1 MALEQN
7 EIKKVIS
14 VDLGN
19 TTTSLRD
26 YKKHI
31 DELKGSLLQLDSASE
46 EYQKIAQE
54 VKTEQDKL
62 NEVMKVGKTQ
72 TDAAEGSYN
81 QLTQTMAELKKQW
94 KATADE
100 AERADLGKQI
110 LDINNQL
117 KDLDASTGNYQRNVG
132 DYANAFEKAFDKCL
146 DGITSIDGPLGE
158 LGGTVKNMIPVI
170 KSVNATA
177 ISGLNGV
184 KKAIAA
190 TGIGVLVIAVATL
203 IQHWED
209 FTKIIGVSTTSIN
222 EFKQKSLDT
231 LESIIIGAVGVG
243 NAIGNFLLA
252 PIRTTIE
259 AFKGLGNV
267 VKSIFSGDFS
277 QAVEDAKTAL
287 ASIGD
292 VWSKA
297 IDFSGSY
304 ETGKTIGQ
312 TLIDRARSVVTSPEA
327 EAVIEEAGINTGK
340 TATKS
345 VAKGVKEETPNTE
358 KAISDL
364 WSTMFKTAL
373 ANGLK
378 ELSEEAK
385 RRKDWLSEAMQEA
398 VDEASQEK
406 FELQYSDDYDTMT
419 IQERA
424 DAEYEIERGLIE
436 KKIELQQTYLDNF
449 IGTQEEKEVELKKL
463 YKLQQDL
470 DNADLKHT
478 KETEDRKAAIKKQ
491 EQQNLLSSS
500 INLFGALAD
509 LAEEGSEE
517 QKAFSIM
524 QTVLNTLQ
532 SIMGIWAG
540 YSEMGPFGVAAAAV
554 QTAAVTALGAATI
567 AKMKSTTKD
576 NASSGSASVA
586 APQVSTPSMATVS
599 PLLDEQADIN
609 RLDTSGMQ
617 GDSANNPMNMR
628 VYVVDQDIRDANY
641 RAQVVEDNAT
651 F

>member
-19 TTTSLRD
+19 TTTSLKD

-62 NEVMKVGKTQ
+62 NEVMKVGKTT
-72 TDAAEGSYN
+72 TDAADGSYN

-117 KDLDASTGNYQRNVG
+117 KELDASTGNYQRNVG
-132 DYANAFEKAFDKCL
+132 DYANAFEQAFDKCL
-146 DGITSIDGPLGE
+146 DGIKSIDGPLGE
-158 LGGTVKNMIPVI
+158 VGGTVKNMIPVI

-177 ISGLNGV
+177 VSGLSGV
-184 KKAIAA
+184 KKAIAS
-190 TGIGVLVIAVATL
+190 TGIGLLIVAVATL
-203 IQHWED
+203 ISHWED
-209 FTKIIGVSTTSIN
+209 FTKIIGVSQDDIQ
-222 EFKQKSLDT
+222 EFKDKAINAFKNVVS
-231 LESIIIGAVGVG
+231 GAVGVG

-259 AFKGLGNV
+259 AFKGLGNIV
-267 VKSIFSGDFS
+267 RDVFTGDFS
-277 QAVEDAKTAL
+277 KIKEDAMAAFDAIKG
-287 ASIGD
+287 IGQ
-292 VWSKA
+292 KA
-297 IDFSGSY
+297 IDFKGNY
-304 ETGKTIGQ
+304 QAGK
-312 TLIDRARSVVTSPEA
+312 EA
-327 EAVIEEAGINTGK
+327 ADNMIAVIEDRLTSKDNTDKAEEAGTVVG
-340 TATKS
+340 
-345 VAKGVKEETPNTE
+345 
-358 KAISDL
+358 KAIGKGMAEGIAD
-364 WSTMFKTAL
+364 
-373 ANGLK
+373 
-378 ELSEEAK
+378 EE
-385 RRKDWLSEAMQEA
+385 
-398 VDEASQEK
+398 
-406 FELQYSDDYDTMT
+406 T
-419 IQERA
+419 IQEIDSKTQAILDRLHKRNT
-424 DAEYEIERGLIE
+424 DEIELLRE
-436 KKIELQQTYLDNF
+436 KYE
-449 IGTQEEKEVELKKL
+449 EEKALLEQYGIDTTQLTEEFEANVEAIIDKRLEAERQAIIAQEKLEEELTAKKKAESEKQLALKK
-463 YKLQQDL
+463 K
-470 DNADLKHT
+470 
-478 KETEDRKAAIKKQ
+478 
-491 EQQNLLSSS
+491 EQQSLLTNS
-500 INLFGALAD
+500 INLFGALAE
-509 LAEEGSEE
+509 LSEEGSEE
-517 QKAFSIM
+517 AKAFSIM
-524 QTVLNTLQ
+524 QTILNTLQ

-540 YSEMGPFGVAAAAV
+540 YSEMGPFGVAAAAI

-586 APQVSTPSMATVS
+586 APQVSTPSMTTVS

-617 GDSANNPMNMR
+617 GESANNPMNMR

-641 RAQVVEDNAT
+641 RAEVIENNTT

>member
-7 EIKKVIS
+7 EIKKVIT

-19 TTTSLRD
+19 TSTSLKE

-31 DELKGSLLQLDSASE
+31 DDLKGSLLQLDSASE

-62 NEVMKVGKTQ
+62 NEVMKVGKTT
-72 TDAAEGSYN
+72 TDAADGSYN
-81 QLTQTMAELKKQW
+81 QLAQTMAELKKQW

-117 KDLDASTGNYQRNVG
+117 KELDASTGNYQRNVG
-132 DYANAFEKAFDKCL
+132 DYANAFEQAFDKCL
-146 DGITSIDGPLGE
+146 DGIKSIDGPLGE
-158 LGGTVKNMIPVI
+158 VGGTVKNMIPVI
-170 KSVNATA
+170 KSVNSTA
-177 ISGLNGV
+177 VSGLSGV
-184 KKAIAA
+184 KKAIAS
-190 TGIGVLVIAVATL
+190 TGIGLLIVAVATL
-203 IQHWED
+203 ISHWED
-209 FTKIIGVSTTSIN
+209 FTKVIGISQDDIQ
-222 EFKQKSLDT
+222 EFKDKAINTFKNIVS
-231 LESIIIGAVGVG
+231 GAVGVG

-259 AFKGLGNV
+259 AFKGLGNIV
-267 VKSIFSGDFS
+267 RDVFTGDFS
-277 QAVEDAKTAL
+277 KIKEDATAAL
-287 ASIGD
+287 DAIKGIGQ
-292 VWSKA
+292 KA
-297 IDFSGSY
+297 IDFKGNY
-304 ETGKTIGQ
+304 QQGVAAADNMI
-312 TLIDRARSVVTSPEA
+312 
-327 EAVIEEAGINTGK
+327 AVIEDRLTSKENTDKAEEAGAVVGK
-340 TATKS
+340 AIGKGMAEG
-345 VAKGVKEETPNTE
+345 VADEETTNEIDSKTQTILDRLHKRNTDEIELLREKYEEE
-358 KAISDL
+358 KALLEQYGLDTTQL
-364 WSTMFKTAL
+364 TEEYE
-373 ANGLK
+373 ANV
-378 ELSEEAK
+378 EAIIDK
-385 RRKDWLSEAMQEA
+385 RLDAEQKAIVE
-398 VDEASQEK
+398 QEK
-406 FELQYSDDYDTMT
+406 LEEELTAKKKAESDK
-419 IQERA
+419 QLA
-424 DAEYEIERGLIE
+424 
-436 KKIELQQTYLDNF
+436 
-449 IGTQEEKEVELKKL
+449 LKK
-463 YKLQQDL
+463 K
-470 DNADLKHT
+470 
-478 KETEDRKAAIKKQ
+478 
-491 EQQNLLSSS
+491 EQQALLSSS
-500 INLFGALAD
+500 IALFGALSE

-554 QTAAVTALGAATI
+554 QTAAVVATGAATI

-576 NASSGSASVA
+576 SASSGSASVA
-586 APQVSTPSMATVS
+586 APQVSTPSMTTVS

-641 RAQVVEDNAT
+641 RAEVIENNTT

>member
-1 MALEQN
+1 MALEQT
-7 EIKKVIS
+7 EIKKVIT

-19 TTTSLRD
+19 TSTSLKD

-54 VKTEQDKL
+54 VKNEQDKL
-62 NEVMKVGKTQ
+62 NEVMKVGKTT
-72 TDAAEGSYN
+72 TDAADGSYN
-81 QLTQTMAELKKQW
+81 QLAQTMAELKKQW

-117 KDLDASTGNYQRNVG
+117 KELDASTGNYQRNVG
-132 DYANAFEKAFDKCL
+132 DYANAFEQAFDKCL
-146 DGITSIDGPLGE
+146 DGITNIDGPLGE

-177 ISGLNGV
+177 VSGLSGV
-184 KKAIAA
+184 KKAIAS
-190 TGIGVLVIAVATL
+190 TGIGLLVVAVATL
-203 IQHWED
+203 ISHWED
-209 FTKIIGVSTTSIN
+209 FTKIIGVSQASMA
-222 EFKQKSLDT
+222 EFKEKSLNT
-231 LESIIIGAVGVG
+231 LQSIVIGAFGVG

-277 QAVEDAKTAL
+277 QAAEDAKNAL
-287 ASIGD
+287 SN
-292 VWSKA
+292 
-297 IDFSGSY
+297 
-304 ETGKTIGQ
+304 IGQ
-312 TLIDRARSVVTSPEA
+312 VWNKAFDWSANMGIGKEIGYQFTERIRQAMTSPETEEVV
-327 EAVIEEAGINTGK
+327 EAAGINTGK
-340 TATKS
+340 TY
-345 VAKGVKEETPNTE
+345 AKG
-358 KAISDL
+358 IS
-364 WSTMFKTAL
+364 K
-373 ANGLK
+373 G
-378 ELSEEAK
+378 
-385 RRKDWLSEAMQEA
+385 
-398 VDEASQEK
+398 VDEEIT
-406 FELQYSDDYDTMT
+406 DT
-419 IQERA
+419 
-424 DAEYEIERGLIE
+424 E
-436 KKIELQQTYLDNF
+436 KKIDSSTQSILDRLHKRNTDELELLREKYE
-449 IGTQEEKEVELKKL
+449 EEKAMLEQYGLDTTQLTEEFEANAEAIIDKRLEAERKAIIEQEKLEEELTAKKKAESEKQMALKK
-463 YKLQQDL
+463 
-470 DNADLKHT
+470 
-478 KETEDRKAAIKKQ
+478 KEQ
-491 EQQNLLSSS
+491 ESLLTNS

-517 QKAFSIM
+517 QKALSIM

-554 QTAAVTALGAATI
+554 QTAAVVATGAATI
-567 AKMKSTTKD
+567 AKMKATTKESA
-576 NASSGSASVA
+576 NSASVA
-586 APQVSTPSMATVS
+586 APQVSTPSMTTVS
-599 PLLDEQADIN
+599 PLLNEQADIN

-628 VYVVDQDIRDANY
+628 VYVVDQDIRDANNK
-641 RAQVVEDNAT
+641 AQVVEDNAT

>member
-1 MALEQN
+1 MALEQT
-7 EIKKVIS
+7 EIKKVIT

-19 TTTSLRD
+19 TSTSLKD

-100 AERADLGKQI
+100 AERTDLGKQI

-117 KDLDASTGNYQRNVG
+117 KELDASTGNYQRNVG

-158 LGGTVKNMIPVI
+158 IGGTVKNMIPVI

-312 TLIDRARSVVTSPEA
+312 TLIDRARSVMTSPEA
-327 EAVIEEAGINTGK
+327 EETAKEAGKDLGK
-340 TATKS
+340 S
-345 VAKGVKEETPNTE
+345 YAKGIAEGVEEGTSETETTIDSKTQAILDRLHKRNTDEIELLREKYEEE
-358 KAISDL
+358 KALLEQYGLDTTQL
-364 WSTMFKTAL
+364 QEEFE
-373 ANGLK
+373 ANA
-378 ELSEEAK
+378 EAIIDK
-385 RRKDWLSEAMQEA
+385 RLEAERQAIIE
-398 VDEASQEK
+398 QEK
-406 FELQYSDDYDTMT
+406 LEEELTAKKKAESDKQM
-419 IQERA
+419 A
-424 DAEYEIERGLIE
+424 
-436 KKIELQQTYLDNF
+436 
-449 IGTQEEKEVELKKL
+449 LKK
-463 YKLQQDL
+463 
-470 DNADLKHT
+470 
-478 KETEDRKAAIKKQ
+478 KEQAS
-491 EQQNLLSSS
+491 LLTNS
-500 INLFGALAD
+500 INLFGALAE
-509 LAEEGSEE
+509 LSEEGSEE
-517 QKAFSIM
+517 AKAFSIM
-524 QTVLNTLQ
+524 QTILNTLQ

-540 YSEMGPFGVAAAAV
+540 YSEMGPFGVAAAAI

-567 AKMKSTTKD
+567 AKMKSTTKESA
-576 NASSGSASVA
+576 NSASVA
-586 APQVSTPSMATVS
+586 APQVATPSMATVS

-641 RAQVVEDNAT
+641 KAQVVEDNTT

>member
-31 DELKGSLLQLDSASE
+31 DDLKGSLLQLDSASE

-72 TDAAEGSYN
+72 TDSAEGSYN

-146 DGITSIDGPLGE
+146 DGIQSIDGPLGE
-158 LGGTVKNMIPVI
+158 VGGTVKNMIPVI

-177 ISGLNGV
+177 VSGLSGV
-184 KKAIAA
+184 KKAIAS
-190 TGIGVLVIAVATL
+190 TGIGLLIVAVATL
-203 IQHWED
+203 ISHWED
-209 FTKIIGVSTTSIN
+209 FNKIIGVSQDDIQ
-222 EFKQKSLDT
+222 EFKDKAINTFKNIVS
-231 LESIIIGAVGVG
+231 GAVGVG

-259 AFKGLGNV
+259 AFKGLGNIV
-267 VKSIFSGDFS
+267 RDVFTGDFS
-277 QAVEDAKTAL
+277 KIKEDATAAL
-287 ASIGD
+287 DAIKGIGQ
-292 VWSKA
+292 KA
-297 IDFSGSY
+297 IDFKGNY
-304 ETGKTIGQ
+304 QQG
-312 TLIDRARSVVTSPEA
+312 VEA
-327 EAVIEEAGINTGK
+327 ADNMIAVIEDRLTSKDNTDKAEEVGTVVGK
-340 TATKS
+340 AIGKGMAEG
-345 VAKGVKEETPNTE
+345 VADEETTNEIDSKTQAILDRLHQRNTDEIELLREKYEEE
-358 KAISDL
+358 KALLEQYGLDTTQL
-364 WSTMFKTAL
+364 TEEYE
-373 ANGLK
+373 ANV
-378 ELSEEAK
+378 EAIIDK
-385 RRKDWLSEAMQEA
+385 RLEAERQAIIE
-398 VDEASQEK
+398 QEK
-406 FELQYSDDYDTMT
+406 LEEELT
-419 IQERA
+419 A
-424 DAEYEIERGLIE
+424 KKKAESE
-436 KKIELQQTYLDNF
+436 KQLA
-449 IGTQEEKEVELKKL
+449 LKK
-463 YKLQQDL
+463 K
-470 DNADLKHT
+470 
-478 KETEDRKAAIKKQ
+478 
-491 EQQNLLSSS
+491 EQQSLLTNS
-500 INLFGALAD
+500 INLFGALAE
-509 LAEEGSEE
+509 LSEEGSEE
-517 QKAFSIM
+517 AKAFSIM
-524 QTVLNTLQ
+524 QTILNTLQ

-540 YSEMGPFGVAAAAV
+540 YSEMGPFGVAAAAI
-554 QTAAVTALGAATI
+554 QTAAVTALGVATI

-576 NASSGSASVA
+576 SASSGSASVA

-628 VYVVDQDIRDANY
+628 VYVVDQDIRDANN
-641 RAQVVEDNAT
+641 RAQVVEDNTT

>member
-7 EIKKVIS
+7 EIKKVIT

-19 TTTSLRD
+19 TSTSLKD

-54 VKTEQDKL
+54 VKNEQDKL
-62 NEVMKVGKTQ
+62 NEVMKVGKTT
-72 TDAAEGSYN
+72 TDAADGSYN

-117 KDLDASTGNYQRNVG
+117 KELDASTGNYQRNVG
-132 DYANAFEKAFDKCL
+132 DYANAFEQAFDKCL

-177 ISGLNGV
+177 VSGLSGV
-184 KKAIAA
+184 KKAIAS
-190 TGIGVLVIAVATL
+190 TGIGLLVVAVATL
-203 IQHWED
+203 ISHWED
-209 FTKIIGVSTTSIN
+209 LTAAIGISQEDMQ
-222 EFKQKSLDT
+222 EFKEKAINAFKNIVS
-231 LESIIIGAVGVG
+231 GAVGVG

-252 PIRTTIE
+252 PIRATIE
-259 AFKGLGNV
+259 AFKGLGTIIKDIFTGNFEK
-267 VKSIFSGDFS
+267 VK
-277 QAVEDAKTAL
+277 EDAVAAFDAIKG
-287 ASIGD
+287 IGQ
-292 VWSKA
+292 KA
-297 IDFSGSY
+297 IDFRGNY
-304 ETGKTIGQ
+304 EQGREFADNMIQTIENRLKSNKDKAEEAGKTIG
-312 TLIDRARSVVTSPEA
+312 
-327 EAVIEEAGINTGK
+327 
-340 TATKS
+340 KS
-345 VAKGVKEETPNTE
+345 VTKGVEKGVKEETPDST

-364 WSTMFKTAL
+364 WSTMFKTAF

-385 RRKDWLSEAMQEA
+385 RRKDWLAEAMQEA
-398 VDEASQEK
+398 VDEANQAQ
-406 FELQYSDDYDTMT
+406 FELKYSDDYDTMT

-424 DAEYEIERGLIE
+424 DAEYEIERKLIVD
-436 KKIELQQTYLDNF
+436 KIALQQTYLDNF
-449 IGTQEEKEVELKKL
+449 IGTQEEKEIELKKL
-463 YKLQQDL
+463 SKLQQEL
-470 DNADLKHT
+470 DNEDLKHT
-478 KETEDRKAAIKKQ
+478 KETEDRKAALKKQ
-491 EQQNLLSSS
+491 EQQYLLSSS
-500 INLFGALAD
+500 IALFGALAD

-517 QKAFSIM
+517 QKALSIM

-554 QTAAVTALGAATI
+554 QTAAVVATGAATI
-567 AKMKSTTKD
+567 AKMKATTKESA
-576 NASSGSASVA
+576 NSASVA
-586 APQVSTPSMATVS
+586 VPQVSTPSMTTVS
-599 PLLDEQADIN
+599 PLLNEQADIN

-617 GDSANNPMNMR
+617 GDSANSPMNMR
-628 VYVVDQDIRDANY
+628 VYVVDQDIRDANNK
-641 RAQVVEDNAT
+641 AQVVEDNAT